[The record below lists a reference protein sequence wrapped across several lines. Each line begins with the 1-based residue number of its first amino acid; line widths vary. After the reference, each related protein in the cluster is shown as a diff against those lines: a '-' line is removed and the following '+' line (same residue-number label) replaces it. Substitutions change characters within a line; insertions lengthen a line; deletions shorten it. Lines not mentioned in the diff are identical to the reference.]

1 MSLAR
6 LLLLVPLLT
15 VACEN
20 PDKDASSDDSGDAVA
35 YGLTV
40 HPGLGG
46 QGTSLEVELEASASF
61 FDYEGVASADF
72 GEGITVDEVTVL
84 DPWTAVATLTIDDD
98 AEVGA
103 RDVTALMGS
112 SELTRADGFQ
122 VIAESFTLDPD
133 TAYMGE
139 TVEVTF
145 LGRNTSWESGI
156 TWPVFGDDIEVLDFT
171 VLSETLS
178 AATLVV
184 NPDALPG
191 WRDVDMTEGPE
202 TLTLYDGFKVD
213 RVGIAATFDPVEAE
227 QGDTVDFTIYG
238 RGTNFSSASDL
249 SFFDTWGENGDIVV
263 DTITVLDAENL
274 YGRMT
279 LSNAASLGGR
289 DVLVTTDDEGVYI
302 EDAFT
307 VVGGAFSLEDVAISL
322 SFTVV
327 RGIDNATGDM
337 SESVQASC
345 VFFIPL
351 DPACP
356 PDPEDDGSECTD
368 GVDNDDD
375 EYIDC
380 LDSDCSASGVCPG
393 PSPYDVQVTVE
404 SPGNGE
410 VDCPSPQTVGAGD
423 YVWLESDA
431 NVVTLERYED
441 TSSGQ
446 IYYVASNL
454 TMDDYVPGTTY
465 ALHTSGET
473 DGVEEEYIDEALV
486 TVPADWELL
495 SPELWNNFTH
505 NRAEDFTFT
514 WTPALTYP
522 DAIFAASVAGTLV
535 STGESGAVSSL
546 PWDDGEHAFTADEI
560 DDLDAGGAYFTA
572 YSFIEGPEF
581 GLPESIYQT
590 NTSTSYI
597 YLQAYMVLE

>member
-6 LLLLVPLLT
+6 LLLLVPLAA
-15 VACEN
+15 VACSDGE
-20 PDKDASSDDSGDAVA
+20 KDGSADDSVDPGV

-40 HPGLGG
+40 HPSVGG
-46 QGTSLEVELEASASF
+46 QGTTLEVELTASASF
-61 FDYEGVASADF
+61 FSYEGVASADF

-84 DPWTAVATLTIDDD
+84 DPWTANATITIDSD
-98 AEVGA
+98 AELGA
-103 RDVTALMGS
+103 RDATAIMDG

-122 VIAESFTLDPD
+122 VIAESFSIDPA

-145 LGRNTSWESGI
+145 LGHNTTWESGI

-171 VLSETLS
+171 VLSETLG

-184 NPDALPG
+184 DPDALPG

-213 RVGIAATFDPVEAE
+213 RVGLAASFDPTEAE
-227 QGDTVDFTIYG
+227 QGDTVDFTIVG
-238 RGTNFSSASDL
+238 RGTSFDEDTEL

-263 DTITVLDAENL
+263 DSITVLDAENL

-279 LSNAASLGGR
+279 LSNAASLGMR
-289 DVLVTTDDEGVYI
+289 DVLINTDDEGVYI
-302 EDAFT
+302 EDAFE
-307 VVGGAFSLEDVAISL
+307 VVGGGFSLEDVAISL

-327 RGIDNATGDM
+327 RGIDNATGEI
-337 SESVQASC
+337 SESVNASC
-345 VFFIPL
+345 VFYIPL

-375 EYIDC
+375 EYVDC
-380 LDSDCSASGVCPG
+380 LDSDCSSSGVCPG

-441 TSSGQ
+441 TSSGA
-446 IYYVASNL
+446 IYYVGNNL
-454 TMDDYVPGTTY
+454 TIDDYVPGTTY
-465 ALHTSGET
+465 ALHTQGEE
-473 DGVEEEYIDEALV
+473 DAIEEEYIDEALV

-495 SPELWNNFTH
+495 TPELWNNYTH
-505 NRAEDFTFT
+505 SRAEDFTFT

-522 DAIFAASVAGTLV
+522 DAIFAASVAGTLEA
-535 STGESGAVSSL
+535 TGTSGAVTSL
-546 PWDDGEHAFTADEI
+546 PWDDGDHTFTAAEL
-560 DDLDAGGAYFTA
+560 DDLDVGGAYFTA

-590 NTSTSYI
+590 NTAKSYI